1 MIEAGHA
8 DAMDYGWSFFI
19 MALEIH
25 EKIKKE
31 FICNMAIAVRTG
43 HHADKNEWRKFV
55 KRMTPKG

>member
-1 MIEAGHA
+1 
-8 DAMDYGWSFFI
+8 